1 MNICEHILIITA
13 EEIGE
18 ILKEFLSP
26 KHIEL
31 EMCDL
36 LAMFDLMVE
45 HNIIKKLDHK
55 VCYTSEKE
63 FLLNLHEFQHILFK
77 TLRFGLEDINP
88 TFQRDNFSLLSEF
101 ASKVE
106 CYINYYLTN
115 FGQLNVKEA
124 KKNKK
129 EKVILFLELSSK
141 KGCLHG

>member
-13 EEIGE
+13 EEAGE

-36 LAMFDLMVE
+36 LAMFDLMVD
-45 HNIIKKLDHK
+45 HNLIKKLDHK

-63 FLLNLHEFQHILFK
+63 FLINLHELQHILFK

-88 TFQRDNFSLLSEF
+88 TYKQNNFSLSRSRKTSHF
-101 ASKVE
+101 RSR
-106 CYINYYLTN
+106 IRGLT
-115 FGQLNVKEA
+115 
-124 KKNKK
+124 
-129 EKVILFLELSSK
+129 LFLFFTKIIL
-141 KGCLHG
+141 

>member
-13 EEIGE
+13 EEAGE
-18 ILKEFLSP
+18 ILKEFLVP

-31 EMCDL
+31 EM
-36 LAMFDLMVE
+36 FDLMVD
-45 HNIIKKLDHK
+45 HNLIKKLDHK

-63 FLLNLHEFQHILFK
+63 FLINLHELQHILFK

-88 TFQRDNFSLLSEF
+88 TYKQNNFSLLSEF
-101 ASKVE
+101 SSKVE

-115 FGQLNVKEA
+115 FGQLNIKES

-129 EKVILFLELSSK
+129 EKVMSFLELSSK

>member
-13 EEIGE
+13 EEAGE
-18 ILKEFLSP
+18 ILKEFLVP

-36 LAMFDLMVE
+36 LAMFDLMVD
-45 HNIIKKLDHK
+45 HNLIKKLDHK

-63 FLLNLHEFQHILFK
+63 FLINLHELQHILFK

-88 TFQRDNFSLLSEF
+88 TYKQNNFSLLSEF
-101 ASKVE
+101 SSKVE

-115 FGQLNVKEA
+115 FGQLNIKES

-129 EKVILFLELSSK
+129 EKVMLFLELSAK